1 MIEIDVK
8 SRVPIYEQLIN
19 RIKLLMAQEVLQPGD
34 QLPSVRA
41 LAGELT
47 VNPNTIQKAY
57 RELEREGYVY
67 SLPGK
72 GSFVNNMKETIHK
85 DKIAALKTEQSRILS
100 ELSLLNVS
108 KEELMELINT
118 DAATTAQTATQATNP
133 TATNTQT
140 TNQTTNKTNTQ

>member
-8 SRVPIYEQLIN
+8 SRLPIYEQLIN
-19 RIKLLMAQEVLQPGD
+19 RIKLLMAQDVLQPGD

-41 LAGELT
+41 LAGDLR
-47 VNPNTIQKAY
+47 VNPNTIQRAY

-72 GSFVNNMKETIHK
+72 GSFVNNMKETINK
-85 DKIAALKTEQSRILS
+85 DKIASLKTDLMRILS

-108 KEELMELINT
+108 KEEMIEWIDTAHSTNIIYKESGDT
-118 DAATTAQTATQATNP
+118 DENH
-133 TATNTQT
+133 N
-140 TNQTTNKTNTQ
+140 

>member
-1 MIEIDVK
+1 MIQIDMK
-8 SRVPIYEQLIN
+8 SRTPIYEQLIN

-34 QLPSVRA
+34 QLPSVRV

-57 RELEREGYVY
+57 RALESEGYVY

-72 GSFVNNMKETIHK
+72 GSFVNDMKETINN
-85 DKIAALKTEQSRILS
+85 DKIAQLKTELIRIFT

-108 KEELMELINT
+108 KAELIEWM
-118 DAATTAQTATQATNP
+118 DAVENLNAKESGDTNE
-133 TATNTQT
+133 NH
-140 TNQTTNKTNTQ
+140 N